1 MFYFVFEGN
10 FQVQAPQ
17 GAYHLEG
24 RFNGGFFALRVWG
37 AYIWRDLY
45 MEGLILG
52 ILRYVK
58 KTPKL
63 LGLLSPQGLNLT
75 LNFTRL
81 NEISDLVL

>member
-1 MFYFVFEGN
+1 
-10 FQVQAPQ
+10 
-17 GAYHLEG
+17 
-24 RFNGGFFALRVWG
+24 
-37 AYIWRDLY
+37 
-45 MEGLILG
+45 MEGLIFG

>member
-1 MFYFVFEGN
+1 MYLRAISKYKPPRGLIIWRGDLTEG
-10 FQVQAPQ
+10 FL
-17 GAYHLEG
+17 GYEFG
-24 RFNGGFFALRVWG
+24 G

-45 MEGLILG
+45 MEGLIFG

-58 KTPKL
+58 KTPNL

-81 NEISDLVL
+81 NELRDLVL

>member
-1 MFYFVFEGN
+1 MGYEFG
-10 FQVQAPQ
+10 
-17 GAYHLEG
+17 
-24 RFNGGFFALRVWG
+24 G

-45 MEGLILG
+45 MEGLIFG

-81 NEISDLVL
+81 NELRDLVL